1 MIFAHLIQIRQGSD
15 ELSQADEIAYARF
28 LAQGLLKLPTRAFF
42 AHSIRMKESMKNIWV
57 PLSGQVAQQRKVE
70 TIANNVANANTVGF
84 KKDQLVFKEHLTAL
98 TKGVED
104 IDIPRNEFSPADFY
118 HTQGAENAMVAVD
131 GSFTVYDQGQFIP
144 TNNPLDIALQGEGF
158 IEVLTPN
165 GVRFTRK
172 GNFSLNRDGELVTDQ
187 GFRVLSSLNASQE
200 SLRDPASINSFPKP
214 EERVLRVP
222 TNSKLTVSLEG
233 DIFTKEGVVGKIS
246 VIEFKDKHALRKE
259 GNSLYMT
266 PDETNINRTDI
277 KTSVNQGFLE
287 GSNVNAIEEMSELI
301 KAHRH
306 FESIQKAINAYDQI
320 SGKAANDIGKF

>member
-1 MIFAHLIQIRQGSD
+1 
-15 ELSQADEIAYARF
+15 
-28 LAQGLLKLPTRAFF
+28 
-42 AHSIRMKESMKNIWV
+42 MKNIWV

-104 IDIPRNEFSPADFY
+104 IDIPRKEFSPADFY

-131 GSFTVYDQGQFIP
+131 GSFTIFEQGTMIP
-144 TNNPLDIALQGEGF
+144 TNNPLDLALQGDGF
-158 IEVLTPN
+158 IEVLTPT

-172 GNFSLNRDGELVTDQ
+172 GNLSLSRDGELVTDQ
-187 GFRVLSSLNASQE
+187 GFKVLSALNASPE
-200 SLRDPASINSFPKP
+200 ALREPASAGSFPKP
-214 EERVLRVP
+214 EERILRVP
-222 TNSKLTVSLEG
+222 TNTKLTFTNEG
-233 DIFTKEGVVGKIS
+233 EVLTRDGAIGKIS
-246 VIEFKDKHALRKE
+246 VVEFQDKHALRKE
-259 GNSLYMT
+259 GSSLYIT
-266 PDETNINRTDI
+266 PDETNIVRTNI
-277 KTSVNQGFLE
+277 KTNVNQGFLE

>member
-1 MIFAHLIQIRQGSD
+1 
-15 ELSQADEIAYARF
+15 
-28 LAQGLLKLPTRAFF
+28 
-42 AHSIRMKESMKNIWV
+42 MKELMKNIWV
-57 PLSGQVAQQRKVE
+57 PLSGQIAQQRKVE

-131 GSFTVYDQGQFIP
+131 GSFTVFEQGTLIP
-144 TNNPLDIALQGEGF
+144 TNNPLDLALKGEGF
-158 IEVLTPN
+158 IEVLTPT

-172 GNFSLNRDGELVTDQ
+172 GNFSLNREGEVVNDQ
-187 GFRVLSSLNASQE
+187 GFKILTALNVNE
-200 SLRDPASINSFPKP
+200 EKLRDPASVESLPKP
-214 EERVLRVP
+214 EQRILRVP
-222 TNSKLTVSLEG
+222 TNSKLTINNEG
-233 DIFTKEGVVGKIS
+233 EVLTKDGLVGKIS
-246 VIEFKDKHALRKE
+246 VIEFKDIHALRKE
-259 GNSLYMT
+259 GSSIFIT
-266 PDETNINRTDI
+266 PDESNIVRTNI
-277 KTSVNQGFLE
+277 KTSINQGFLE

-320 SGKAANDIGKF
+320 SGKAANEIGKF

>member
-1 MIFAHLIQIRQGSD
+1 
-15 ELSQADEIAYARF
+15 
-28 LAQGLLKLPTRAFF
+28 
-42 AHSIRMKESMKNIWV
+42 MKNIWV

-104 IDIPRNEFSPADFY
+104 IDIPRKEFSPADFY

-131 GSFTVYDQGQFIP
+131 GSFTIFEQGTLIP
-144 TNNPLDIALQGEGF
+144 TSNSLDIALKGNGF
-158 IEVLTPN
+158 LEVLTPN

-172 GNFSLNRDGELVTDQ
+172 GNLSLSKEGEIVTDQ
-187 GFRVLSSLNASQE
+187 GFKLLSAINISEEA
-200 SLRDPASINSFPKP
+200 LRNPASTGNVPSAD
-214 EERVLRVP
+214 ERIIKVP
-222 TNSKLTVSLEG
+222 TNTKLTFNDEG
-233 DIFTKEGVVGKIS
+233 EVLTRDGIIGKIS
-246 VIEFKDKHALRKE
+246 VVEFKDTHALKKE
-259 GNSLYMT
+259 GNSVFIT
-266 PDETNINRTDI
+266 PDETNIIRNNIQT
-277 KTSVNQGFLE
+277 TVNQGFLE

-320 SGKAANDIGKF
+320 SGKAANEVGKF